1 MTPEEVAERY
11 HDRGGFRLIDYR
23 EVALP
28 MYSISTRILTLARK
42 RVPVIE
48 EFILRG
54 IAAGLTDGE
63 AIAGFLGLDRRVVNA
78 ALATLTSADDAALTA
93 SDTSRRHAWRLTP
106 KGQKTLEDLES
117 VVPEQRVVP
126 IPFDGILRTLRDY
139 AAVPS
144 YAPREVR
151 GLGLLQIPTTQAR
164 KPQLSDLTADAVEA
178 LLRKISGDA
187 EGPREV
193 LAVKE
198 ILRADRRFIPAV
210 GLLYESE
217 AGGDFQLAFA
227 IDGVLSPEH
236 ETAFARAGGL
246 SRLKIYE
253 QIAGSRRE
261 RPEELTRAA
270 ESVPP
275 SPDDRRTRREVAEA
289 KVEIRTLREQVKAAE
304 SDEKV
309 KALQAQIAEL
319 EARLSA
325 ADEQQSAATT
335 RFLYCFDHPPLLR
348 DALANASSRVLIVS
362 PWIKNEVVDTEFRTL
377 AERLLHRD
385 VELYIG
391 WGFGDDAKSSPG
403 ALRFF
408 NNLAAKYRNFHWKR
422 QGNTHAKVLLMD
434 DAFVVLTS
442 FNWLS
447 FRGDAERTFRDE
459 QGVIITDPERVQHKF
474 QELAP
479 WFEDPGSK

>member
-1 MTPEEVAERY
+1 MTPEDVAERY

-28 MYSISTRILTLARK
+28 TYSISTRILTLARK

-54 IAAGLTDGE
+54 IAAGLTDAE
-63 AIAGFLGLDRRVVNA
+63 ALAGFLGLDQRVVNA
-78 ALATLTSADDAALTA
+78 SLATLTAADDTALTA
-93 SDTSRRHAWRLTP
+93 SDTSRRHVWRLTP
-106 KGQKTLEDLES
+106 KGQKTLEHLES

-139 AAVPS
+139 SAVPS

-151 GLGLLQIPTTQAR
+151 DLGLLQIPTTQAR

-178 LLRKISGDA
+178 LLKKASGDA
-187 EGPREV
+187 ESPREV

-217 AGGDFQLAFA
+217 TGGEFQLAFA
-227 IDGVLSPEH
+227 IDGILSPEH
-236 ETAFARAGGL
+236 ESSFARAGGL
-246 SRLKIYE
+246 ARLKIYE

-261 RPEELTRAA
+261 RTDELTRVV
-270 ESVPP
+270 ESVQS

-289 KVEIRTLREQVKAAE
+289 KGEIRTLREQLKAAE
-304 SDEKV
+304 NEEKTRGLE
-309 KALQAQIAEL
+309 ARIAEL
-319 EARLSA
+319 EVQLNA
-325 ADEQQSAATT
+325 AEAQRSGATT

-348 DALANASSRVLIVS
+348 DALANATSRVLIVS
-362 PWIKNEVVDTEFRTL
+362 PWIKNEVVDAEFRML
-377 AERLLHRD
+377 AERLLQREVD
-385 VELYIG
+385 LYIG
-391 WGFGDDAKSSPG
+391 WGFGDDSKSSPG
-403 ALRFF
+403 ALGFF
-408 NNLAAKYRNFHWKR
+408 NNLAAKYRNFHWKH

-434 DAFVVLTS
+434 EAFVVLTS

-447 FRGDAERTFRDE
+447 FRGDADRTFRDE

-474 QELAP
+474 RELAP
-479 WFEDPGSK
+479 WFEEALPG